1 MKKKKLTTR
10 QMAQRRRR
18 IQERQEKQRA
28 FWKEPVRAA
37 FDSASLNA
45 EFDAMAHPTAQGGHP
60 RFHEIVQKMSDL
72 HDKKNTDY
80 AAGTVEGP
88 LGNFERCSK
97 IMHLYPGMDW
107 ASPFGVAM
115 AFMLKQFDAGLTLKA
130 QKRASVT
137 GEPVAAR
144 LTDIAVYTV
153 LGIILDEAENAA
165 KETKAE

>member
-1 MKKKKLTTR
+1 MK
-10 QMAQRRRR
+10 
-18 IQERQEKQRA
+18 
-28 FWKEPVRAA
+28 
-37 FDSASLNA
+37 
-45 EFDAMAHPTAQGGHP
+45 PTAKGGHP

-80 AAGTVEGP
+80 AAGTLEGP
-88 LGNFERCSK
+88 LGNFARCSQ
-97 IMHLYPGMDW
+97 IMRLYPGMDW
-107 ASPFGVAM
+107 ASPFGVCI

-153 LGIILDEAENAA
+153 LGMILDEAEN
-165 KETKAE
+165 ETRVKTKHKALSKMPESISTPKAPKRRLGRSKRHRVR